1 MLVRLRR
8 IFSRRRWRLRA
19 SRLARRPIFRLT
31 RHFLARLVHG
41 GQEDGSDFN
50 LGAGGLLGL
59 LAAPGAFQTF
69 VMINKYSTLLDFFL
83 HHQRPDYYLRSIPDK
98 YLFISI
104 AMAVTG
110 IVTVLKW
117 DRILPDAQ
125 DYTNLA
131 PLPIRA
137 RTILAA
143 NVAAIGIAVLL
154 FVAVANAFSTL
165 LFPAFVTAAAQV
177 GLPELVRFVAIHA
190 GVMALASLFTFC
202 AVFTILGIF
211 ATVLPRRAFQGVSS
225 WLRGILVV
233 AFLMLLPSGEAA
245 PALLRQLAD
254 KPDSPLSWLP
264 SFWFLGLYQSLQ
276 HRATPV
282 LAEVGRMALPATAV
296 LFVCMVSTYAL
307 SYRRRFRAVLE
318 SARRHSGPRGFRLV
332 PAALDLFASPAQGFE
347 RACHRFTTRA
357 LLRNE
362 AHRLCLAVALGL
374 GWLLGFQSVAN
385 ASGGARPSAALLEGP
400 LIAVYLLLL
409 ALRLAFEMPAVLPAN
424 WIYRS
429 LLDPLANQTLGVAR
443 RVMLAFL
450 IPAVLLPSAAYFWW
464 RWGWAA
470 SLLEIA
476 CLLCLSACLME
487 ILLSGYRK
495 VPLTCPL
502 PGIRQNFLVL
512 CLAQFLAFEAFTQ
525 IGAGAERW
533 IFDHPQR
540 FVWLPGLM
548 LTTWLWRRQRQRQA
562 LEAGEAELGITF
574 ESAPPPDVVRL
585 NILSGG

>member
-1 MLVRLRR
+1 MPVKLHE

-19 SRLARRPIFRLT
+19 SRLARKPIFRLT

-41 GQEDGSDFN
+41 GQDDGSDFN
-50 LGAGGLLGL
+50 LGAGALLGL
-59 LAAPGAFQTF
+59 LAAPGAFQSF
-69 VMINKYSTLLDFFL
+69 VMINKYSTLLDFFSHRL
-83 HHQRPDYYLRSIPDK
+83 HPDYYLRSIPDK

-143 NVAAIGIAVLL
+143 NVTAIGIAVLL

-165 LFPAFVTAAAQV
+165 LFPGFVASAAQA
-177 GLPELVRFVAIHA
+177 GLPELVRFVAVHA
-190 GVMALASLFTFC
+190 GVMALASLFTFFL
-202 AVFTILGIF
+202 VFTVLGIF
-211 ATVLPRRAFQGVSS
+211 ATVLPCRAFQAASS

-245 PALLRQLAD
+245 PALLRQLAQR
-254 KPDSPLSWLP
+254 PDSPLRWLP
-264 SFWFLGLYQSLQ
+264 PVWFLGLYQSLQ
-276 HRATPV
+276 HKATPA
-282 LAEVGRMALPATAV
+282 LAELGRMALPATAA
-296 LFVCMVSTYAL
+296 LFVCMAVAYAL

-318 SARRHSGPRGFRLV
+318 STRRRAGFRGFRLV
-332 PAALDLFASPAQGFE
+332 PAVLDLFASRARGFE
-347 RACHRFTTRA
+347 RASHRFAARA

-362 AHRLCLAVALGL
+362 SHRLCLAVALGL
-374 GWLLGFQSVAN
+374 GWLLEFQSMVD
-385 ASGGARPSAALLEGP
+385 SPGGARPSAALLEGP
-400 LIAVYLLLL
+400 LIAVYLLAL
-409 ALRLAFEMPAVLPAN
+409 ALRLAFEMPATLPAN
-424 WIYRS
+424 WIYQS
-429 LLDPLANQTLGVAR
+429 LVDPLGNQTLGVAR
-443 RVMLAFL
+443 RLMLAFL
-450 IPAVLLPSAAYFWW
+450 VPSVLLPSAAYFWW
-464 RWGWAA
+464 RWGWGAA
-470 SLLEIA
+470 LLEA
-476 CLLCLSACLME
+476 GCLLGLSICLME

-495 VPLTCPL
+495 VPLTCPM

-512 CLAQFLAFEAFTQ
+512 CITQFLAFEAFTQ
-525 IGAGAERW
+525 IGAGFERW
-533 IFDHPQR
+533 IFDRPQR
-540 FVWLPGLM
+540 FVWLPAAM
-548 LTTWLWRRQRQRQA
+548 LAAWVWRRRQHRQA

>member
-1 MLVRLRR
+1 MKLRR

-19 SRLARRPIFRLT
+19 SRLARRPIVRLT

-41 GQEDGSDFN
+41 DQEEGSDFN
-50 LGAGGLLGL
+50 LGAGALLGL

-83 HHQRPDYYLRSIPDK
+83 HHQHPDYYLRSIPDK

-143 NVAAIGIAVLL
+143 NVGAIGIAVLL
-154 FVAVANAFSTL
+154 FVTVANAFSTL

-190 GVMALASLFTFC
+190 AVMALASLFTFY
-202 AVFTILGIF
+202 AVFTVLGIF
-211 ATVLPRRAFQGVSS
+211 ATILPRRAFQGVSS

-245 PALLRQLAD
+245 PALLRQLAE
-254 KPDSPLSWLP
+254 KPDSPLRWLP
-264 SFWFLGLYQSLQ
+264 SFWFLGLYQSWQ
-276 HRATPV
+276 HKATPA
-282 LAEVGRMALPATAV
+282 LEEVGRMALPVTAA
-296 LFVCMVSTYAL
+296 LFVCMVAAYAL

-318 SARRHSGPRGFRLV
+318 STQRRSGPRSFRLV
-332 PAALDLFASPAQGFE
+332 PAALDLAASRTQGFE
-347 RACHRFTTRA
+347 RASHRFAVRA

-362 AHRLCLAVALGL
+362 GHRLCLAVALGL

-385 ASGGARPSAALLEGP
+385 ARGDARPSAALLEGP
-400 LIAVYLLLL
+400 LIAVYLLAL
-409 ALRLAFEMPAVLPAN
+409 ALRLAFEMPAVLSAN

-429 LLDPLANQTLGVAR
+429 LLDPLANQSRGVAR

-450 IPAVLLPSAAYFWW
+450 VPAVLLPSAAYFWW
-464 RWGWAA
+464 KWGWAA

-476 CLLCLSACLME
+476 CLLCLSACLTE

-495 VPLTCPL
+495 VPLTCPM

-512 CLAQFLAFEAFTQ
+512 CITQFLAFEAFTQ
-525 IGAGAERW
+525 IGAGFERW
-533 IFDHPQR
+533 IFDRPQR

-548 LTTWLWRRQRQRQA
+548 LTAWAWRRQRQRQA
-562 LEAGEAELGITF
+562 LKAGEAELGITF